1 MCSSDLHH
9 QGHIATA
16 TNIMMNPL
24 RRLSLLVLSL
34 ALLWASG
41 SATAKSPSAIAL
53 HYGHNAPLEDLKVF
67 DIAVVEADHGYDPI
81 AQRAK
86 GSELYA
92 YTSVAEVQTTRSYF
106 KDIPVA
112 WQMARNGH
120 WNSVVID
127 QTPSQWPV
135 FFADRVVGPLWQRG
149 YRGFFLDTMDSYR
162 LASQFDEAAQQEGLV
177 KVIQTLHER
186 FPGIRLIM
194 NRGFEIAPRVK
205 GQIEMV
211 AAESLYRSWN
221 AGANRYEEVSATD
234 RQWLLTQLRTIQ
246 TRDGIPALVIDYV
259 PPHNRALAR
268 ETAQRIRAEGFTPW
282 VTDSNVH
289 TVGIG
294 AVELVPRR
302 ILVIYNGEESPAL
315 NYSNAH
321 RYLQM
326 PLNHMGYV
334 VDYANVLEPLPAG
347 IYQDRYAGIITYF
360 SGGVPKRRTREL
372 SQWLQARRAEEIPI
386 AIVGDFGLLP
396 DKSWGSSFGLQA
408 TDINPTPPL
417 RLKALRPHIGFEIA
431 PQTADKDDSLVL
443 IVGPYASQAEPLVEL
458 SDQKGR
464 TFVGG
469 AWMPW
474 GGFILDPYVL
484 TELPGADQTRWVI
497 DPFAFLQ
504 KALKLPL
511 LPTPDTTT
519 ESGRRLL
526 LAHIDG
532 DGFPSRAE
540 LAGSPLA
547 GQVLLKEIFEKYK
560 FPQTMSIIEGETAP
574 HGLHPELSSQMEE
587 IARKMFSLPHIEVA
601 SHSFSHP
608 FLWDDSIKHGV
619 FAEGG
624 EAQHSLNIPGYQVDF
639 QRETAG
645 SADYIRKR
653 LAPTGKPV
661 AVFQWSGDTAP
672 NEAAL
677 KAVHEAGMLN
687 INGGDTLISKAN
699 PTLTA
704 IGALGI
710 AKGRYLQVYAPI
722 TNENIYTNLWRGPF
736 YGYERVLETFE
747 MTDKP
752 RRIKPVGIY
761 YHTYAA
767 TKAAGLKSLKTVY
780 DWAARQD
787 LHPVRTSDFIRKV
800 QDFHTY
806 AIAIEGEGW
815 RVRGAGHLRT
825 LRFPIAAAAMVAPL
839 STSEGVA
846 GVSEGVEGSYVHL
859 TGAQAWVANPASALV
874 PSGPTAEARIWLHDA
889 NARITQ
895 WERKQQGL
903 RTDFSLQGHVP
914 LQFTL
919 SGMAPTCKVSANGQT
934 LAAAKS
940 SEKERPDLR
949 TYRLPD
955 AAAQIQILCAGR

>member
-1 MCSSDLHH
+1 MIWS
-9 QGHIATA
+9 
-16 TNIMMNPL
+16 L
-24 RRLSLLVLSL
+24 RGFLLLTLSLSFV
-34 ALLWASG
+34 WATDEA
-41 SATAKSPSAIAL
+41 SAKTGPAIAL

-67 DIAVVEADHGYDPI
+67 DIVVVEPDHGYDPV

-92 YTSVAEVQTTRSYF
+92 YTSVAEVQPSRSYF
-106 KDIPVA
+106 KDIPA
-112 WQMARNGH
+112 DWHLARNGH
-120 WNSVVID
+120 WNSVVLD
-127 QTPSQWPV
+127 QTPTPWPS
-135 FFADRVVGPLWQRG
+135 FFADRVIAPLWQRG

-162 LASQFDEAAQQEGLV
+162 LASHFDEAAQQAGLV
-177 KVIQTLHER
+177 RVIQTLHER

-194 NRGFEIAPRVK
+194 NRGFDIVPRVK
-205 GQIEMV
+205 NKIEMV

-221 AGANRYEEVSATD
+221 AGANRYEEVPDAD

-246 TRDGIPALVIDYV
+246 TRDGIPVLAIDYV
-259 PPHNRALAR
+259 PPNDRALAR
-268 ETAQRIRAEGFTPW
+268 ETAKRIQADGFTPW
-282 VTDSNVH
+282 VSDSRLD

-294 AVELVPRR
+294 ALELVPRR
-302 ILVIYNGEESPAL
+302 ILILYNGAEAPAV
-315 NYSNAH
+315 NYTSAH
-321 RYLQM
+321 RFLQM

-334 VDYANVLEPLPAG
+334 VDYADVRKPLPKD
-347 IYQDRYAGIITYF
+347 IYRDRYAGVVTAFNGYMPSALRREF
-360 SGGVPKRRTREL
+360 ST
-372 SQWLQARRAEEIPI
+372 WLQTLKNQGMPL
-386 AIVGDFGLLP
+386 AIVGDFGLAP
-396 DKSWGSSFGLQA
+396 DKSWTDTFGIQGTSLSISPPLQA
-408 TDINPTPPL
+408 QKQHPMMGLEVPPPPVEKDSAPA
-417 RLKALRPHIGFEIA
+417 RLLG
-431 PQTADKDDSLVL
+431 PQAARA
-443 IVGPYASQAEPLVEL
+443 IPLVEMK
-458 SDQKGR
+458 DQKGQL
-464 TFVGG
+464 FV
-469 AWMPW
+469 AAALMPW
-474 GGFILDPYVL
+474 GGFVLDPYVYN
-484 TELPGADQTRWVI
+484 ELPGTEQTRWVV
-497 DPFAFLQ
+497 DPFEFLQ
-504 KALKLPL
+504 KALRLPFM
-511 LPTPDTTT
+511 PVPDITT
-519 ESGRRLL
+519 ENGRRLL

-540 LAGSPLA
+540 MPGAPVA
-547 GQVLLKEIFEKYK
+547 AQVLLKEILEKYRI
-560 FPQTMSIIEGETAP
+560 PQTVSVIEGEVAH
-574 HGLHPELSSQMEE
+574 HGLHPELSGQLED
-587 IARKMFSLPHIEVA
+587 IARKMFKLPHVEIA

-608 FLWDDSIKHGV
+608 YLWDTDVKHGIFSDSNEV
-619 FAEGG
+619 EY
-624 EAQHSLNIPGYQVDF
+624 HLNIPNYQVDLT
-639 QRETAG
+639 RETAG
-645 SADYIRKR
+645 SADYIRQN
-653 LAPTGKPV
+653 LAPAGKPV
-661 AVFQWSGDTAP
+661 SVFQWTGDTAP

-677 KAVHEAGMLN
+677 KATYDAGLLN
-687 INGGDTLISKAN
+687 INGGDTFISRGN
-699 PTLTA
+699 PSLTA
-704 IGALGI
+704 VRPHGI
-710 AKGRYLQVYAPI
+710 TKGNYLQVYAPI
-722 TNENIYTNLWRGPF
+722 ANENIFTNLWRGPF

-747 MTDKP
+747 MTDTP

-761 YHTYAA
+761 YHTYSAS
-767 TKAAGLKSLKTVY
+767 KVAGLQALRKVY
-780 DWAARQD
+780 NWALNQP
-787 LHPVRTSDFIRKV
+787 LHPVFTSEFIRKV

>member
-1 MCSSDLHH
+1 MCSSALRH
-9 QGHIATA
+9 QGNIAAKTH
-16 TNIMMNPL
+16 IMMTPL
-24 RRLSLLVLSL
+24 RRFFLLVLSL

-67 DIAVVEADHGYDPI
+67 DIAVVDADHGHDPI

-92 YTSVAEVQTTRSYF
+92 YTSVAEVQTTRGYF

-127 QTPSQWPV
+127 QTPPQWPA

-194 NRGFEIAPRVK
+194 NRGFDIVPRVK

-221 AGANRYEEVSATD
+221 AGANRYEEVSAAD

-246 TRDGIPALVIDYV
+246 SRDGIPALVIDYV

-302 ILVIYNGEESPAL
+302 ILVVYSGEESPAL
-315 NYSNAH
+315 NYSIPH

-334 VDYANVLEPLPAG
+334 VDYADVLTPLPAG
-347 IYQDRYAGIITYF
+347 IYQDRYAGIVISF
-360 SGGVPKRRTREL
+360 SGGVPEERTREL
-372 SQWLQARRAEEIPI
+372 NQWLQARRTEEIPI
-386 AIVGDFGLLP
+386 AIIGNFGLVP
-396 DKSWGSSFGLQA
+396 DKSWVSSFGIQA
-408 TDINPTPPL
+408 TALNAVPPV
-417 RLKALRPHIGFEIA
+417 RLKAQHPSIGFEIA
-431 PQTADKDDSLVL
+431 PPNTNKDGNLVL
-443 IVGPYASQAEPLVEL
+443 LVGPHASQAVPLIEL
-458 SDQKGR
+458 SDQKKR
-464 TFVGG
+464 TYVGG
-469 AWMPW
+469 ALMPW

-484 TELPGADQTRWVI
+484 TELPGTDQTRWVV

-511 LPTPDTTT
+511 LPIPDTTT

-540 LAGSPLA
+540 AAGSPLA
-547 GQVLLKEIFEKYK
+547 GQVLLKEIFEKYQ

-574 HGLHPELSSQMEE
+574 HGLYPELSAQMED
-587 IARKMFSLPHIEVA
+587 IARKIFNLPHIEVA

-608 FLWDDSIKHGV
+608 FLWDDSIKHGI
-619 FAEGG
+619 FTESG
-624 EAQHSLNIPGYQVDF
+624 EAQHSLSIPGYQVDF
-639 QRETAG
+639 LRETAG
-645 SADYIRKR
+645 SADYIRNR
-653 LAPTGKPV
+653 LAPAGKPV
-661 AVFQWSGDTAP
+661 AIFQWSGDTAP

-677 KAVHEAGMLN
+677 KAAYEAGMLN

-699 PTLTA
+699 PTLA
-704 IGALGI
+704 DVGALGI
-710 AKGRYLQVYAPI
+710 TKGGYLQIYAPI

-747 MTDKP
+747 MTDQP

-761 YHTYAA
+761 YHTYIA
-767 TKAAGLKSLKTVY
+767 TKAAGLKSLKKVY
-780 DWAARQD
+780 DWAMARP
-787 LHPVRTSDFIRKV
+787 LHPIRTSDFIRKV

-806 AIAIEGEGW
+806 AIATEGQGW
-815 RVRGAGHLRT
+815 RVRSSGHLRT
-825 LRFPIAAAAMVAPL
+825 LRLPVSATNMRPYL
-839 STSEGVA
+839 TTSEGVA

-859 TGAQAWVANPASALV
+859 TGAQAWVANPAAARG
-874 PSGPTAEARIWLHDA
+874 PSEATAEARIWLHDA
-889 NARITQ
+889 NARVTQ

-903 RTDFSLQGHVP
+903 RTDLRLQGHVP

-919 SGMAPTCKVSANGQT
+919 SGMLPTCKVSANGQT
-934 LAAAKS
+934 LAATKP